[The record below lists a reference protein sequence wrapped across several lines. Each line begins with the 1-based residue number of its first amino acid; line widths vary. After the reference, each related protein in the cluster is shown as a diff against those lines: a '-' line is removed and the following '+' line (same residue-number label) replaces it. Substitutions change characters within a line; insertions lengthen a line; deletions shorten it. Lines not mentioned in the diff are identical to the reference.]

1 MATWTAN
8 TKEAITLTDYMTII
22 TELPPYFFFPWF
34 LLDMDLS
41 YTAKLTYVLL
51 LDRARLS
58 QHNNWTDEAGRIY
71 IIFPV
76 EKIAERLSKSLT
88 TVKSALTELETA
100 ELIERKRQHFSMP
113 NHIYVKLPD
122 GQKISRS

>member
-1 MATWTAN
+1 M
-8 TKEAITLTDYMTII
+8 TDYMTIT

-41 YTAKLTYVLL
+41 YTDKLTYVLL

-71 IIFPV
+71 IIFPI

-88 TVKSALTELETA
+88 TIKSALAELEA
-100 ELIERKRQHFSMP
+100 AGLIERKRQQFSQP

-122 GQKISRS
+122 GQKISRP

>member
-1 MATWTAN
+1 M
-8 TKEAITLTDYMTII
+8 TDYMTIT

-71 IIFPV
+71 IIFPI

-88 TVKSALTELETA
+88 TIKSALTELEA
-100 ELIERKRQHFSMP
+100 AVLIERKRQQFSMP

-122 GQKISRS
+122 GQKLSHP

>member
-1 MATWTAN
+1 M
-8 TKEAITLTDYMTII
+8 TDYMTIT

-41 YTAKLTYVLL
+41 YTAKLTYVIL

-71 IIFPV
+71 IIFPI
-76 EKIAERLSKSLT
+76 EKIAERLGKSLT
-88 TVKSALTELETA
+88 TIKSALTELEA
-100 ELIERKRQHFSMP
+100 AGLIERKRQQFSKP

-122 GQKISRS
+122 GQKFSHP

>member
-1 MATWTAN
+1 M
-8 TKEAITLTDYMTII
+8 TDYMTIT
-22 TELPPYFFFPWF
+22 TELPPYVFFPWF

-41 YTAKLTYVLL
+41 YIAKLTYVLL

-71 IIFPV
+71 IIFPI

-88 TVKSALTELETA
+88 TIKSALTELEA
-100 ELIERKRQHFSMP
+100 AGLIERKRQQFSQP

-122 GQKISRS
+122 GQKFSHP

>member
-1 MATWTAN
+1 M
-8 TKEAITLTDYMTII
+8 TDYMTIT

-71 IIFPV
+71 IIFPI

-88 TVKSALTELETA
+88 TIKSALTELA
-100 ELIERKRQHFSMP
+100 AAGLIERKRQQFSMP

-122 GQKISRS
+122 GQKLSHP